1 MSGAVNIFFA
11 EAGKV
16 LLAALDKH
24 ARESDPAKLLEGGDE
39 EVAARW
45 ACSAVQ
51 LKGGKGW
58 LVVPRADPVQFTES
72 ERRVR
77 ALSDGKYSGR
87 SRYYDLAWLLEHAEA
102 VALGLLVMGDGYG
115 SNSSFA
121 GGPAGDSQLVAV
133 EDSADGKY
141 RVEVREGG
149 DAAAMELGAALVKVG
164 AVLTGRR
171 RRLMTES
178 SKMCSCGT
186 RARRS
191 PRWAR
196 SWAIS
201 RSSAASRPTPSRCR

>member
-1 MSGAVNIFFA
+1 M
-11 EAGKV
+11 V
-16 LLAALDKH
+16 LALDQFERGNNP
-24 ARESDPAKLLEGGDE
+24 ARLLDGPEH
-39 EVAARW
+39 EVTTRW

-77 ALSDGKYSGR
+77 AFSDGKYSGR

-102 VALGLLVMGDGYG
+102 VALGSLVMGDGYG

-121 GGPAGDSQLVAV
+121 GGPAGDSQLVAA

-201 RSSAASRPTPSRCR
+201 RSSAASRPTPPRCR